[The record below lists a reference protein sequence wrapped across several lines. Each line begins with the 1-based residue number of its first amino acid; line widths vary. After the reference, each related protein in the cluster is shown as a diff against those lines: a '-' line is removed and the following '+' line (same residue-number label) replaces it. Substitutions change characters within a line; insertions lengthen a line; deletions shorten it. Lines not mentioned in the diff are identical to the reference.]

1 MLSYAL
7 AIAVGFSSLVLF
19 STAFLMSDIHRQD
32 DFFWSGIGLFYALV
46 LWFYATSITGG
57 VLLGQAA
64 AAALVVSY
72 NWQTLKLRKAIANP
86 EKAAEL
92 NNFSVLQAV
101 SGLLSRGKSKPQ
113 PVITKTTVTTPKVT
127 EQEIVIPEKTS
138 DEVAPETPS
147 VEGVTTSPQ
156 QQPKVNTPVA
166 VPANKKKTASSATT
180 KKPGLLG
187 KFFGGKNT
195 SSITNTKLDDILDDQ
210 VNEPSPIAKTVAET
224 KPAAPD
230 ITVTTPESTEVT
242 PESTTPIE
250 APAIDETPPVVT
262 ADHPITETTTPVSQ
276 PVDTVE
282 ATETA
287 PESTKESQIIEPK
300 TKESSM
306 DLLETVEVAEVLEAD
321 TSSVTNKQKYEK
333 SNIIEVTTT
342 EIETSANTE
351 VNQEDFNSNM
361 SEFLEEIDKKKE
373 EKEQS
378 DS

>member
-7 AIAVGFSSLVLF
+7 AITVGLSSLVLF

-86 EKAAEL
+86 EKATEL

-101 SGLLSRGKSKPQ
+101 SGLLNRGKSKPQ
-113 PVITKTTVTTPKVT
+113 PTLTKTTVTTPKVT
-127 EQEIVIPEKTS
+127 EQEIVIPEKTA
-138 DEVAPETPS
+138 DEVAPVTP
-147 VEGVTTSPQ
+147 SPQ
-156 QQPKVNTPVA
+156 QPAEINTSVA
-166 VPANKKKTASSATT
+166 APANSKKTNQ
-180 KKPGLLG
+180 KPGLLG
-187 KFFGGKNT
+187 KFLRGKNT
-195 SSITNTKLDDILDDQ
+195 SAITNTKLDDILDDQ
-210 VNEPSPIAKTVAET
+210 VNEPSKIAKTVAET
-224 KPAAPD
+224 KSAAPD
-230 ITVTTPESTEVT
+230 ITVTAPETSLETPVEIAKSTE
-242 PESTTPIE
+242 P
-250 APAIDETPPVVT
+250 PAVDEISKVVS
-262 ADHPITETTTPVSQ
+262 ADHRTTETTTSISK

-282 ATETA
+282 EMETPAKSTTE
-287 PESTKESQIIEPK
+287 ESQTIEPK
-300 TKESSM
+300 TKELSKESSM

-321 TSSVTNKQKYEK
+321 TSSVTNKQKYEQSK
-333 SNIIEVTTT
+333 IIEVTTT
-342 EIETSANTE
+342 EIETSTNTE
-351 VNQEDFNSNM
+351 VNPEDFNSNM